1 MEKETAI
8 KKACLKLI
16 ERADA
21 AILTTVDNRGFP
33 QTRAMLNLHNKKK
46 YPSLIS
52 FLDPQNDFTLFF
64 TTYTRS
70 DKMERIR
77 NNPKV
82 SVYYCDA
89 PIYHGLMLGGEI
101 ETITDSG
108 IKKALWQDNWTMY
121 YSGGVDG
128 PEYGV
133 LRLRPSFARG
143 WYQQN
148 AFEFALGN
156 PS

>member
-1 MEKETAI
+1 MGKETEI
-8 KKACLKLI
+8 KKACLELI
-16 ERADA
+16 GRADA
-21 AILTTVDNRGFP
+21 AILTTVDKRGFP
-33 QTRAMLNLHNKKK
+33 QTRAMLNLHNPKQ

-52 FLDPQNDFTLFF
+52 FLGNQDDFTLYF

-70 DKMERIR
+70 DKMEQIR
-77 NNPKV
+77 NNPRV

-101 ETITDSG
+101 EIVTDPG
-108 IKKALWQDNWTMY
+108 IKKALWQDDWTMY
-121 YSGGVDG
+121 YRNGVDG

-143 WYQQN
+143 WYQQS